1 MKYFYF
7 KRDEEF
13 IDDNKSKEN
22 DKNKNHSK
30 ILFDN
35 DKKGIPTYEA
45 LDDRLKTVLNTDLVD
60 MRKPILNLR
69 GFNGDDLKEI
79 GMKLTEMHEQT
90 YMWDASD
97 KIAPILDGIVQTHV
111 RNAELT
117 GGKVTPRTFIRSFIS
132 VLDTVQQNQQA
143 FKSSDDILEMFN
155 QEESG
160 KDIDFD
166 DIDEFDDDW

>member
-1 MKYFYF
+1 MAIELPKTKVKSNLQDPKYLIIFGKPKIGKSTALAALPNNLIIDLESGYKYIDAMKV
-7 KRDEEF
+7 EA
-13 IDDNKSKEN
+13 KSV
-22 DKNKNHSK
+22 S
-30 ILFDN
+30 
-35 DKKGIPTYEA
+35 
-45 LDDRLKTVLNTDLVD
+45 
-60 MRKPILNLR
+60 
-69 GFNGDDLKEI
+69 DLKEI
-79 GMKLTEMHEQT
+79 AMKLTEMHEQT

-143 FKSSDDILEMFN
+143 FKTSEDILEMFN

-160 KDIDFD
+160 NDIDFD